1 MSARDRYRA
10 RTSAA
15 GVGTNISGITGP
27 IRDVKAEAESFERNI
42 APQVKQQVVDTFN
55 RQRGTN
61 QRDTYISPQEIYA
74 PRTTVTTADGVDKTV
89 PTSNMI
95 GIDAETVDDLGFFD
109 ERLDNEDSPFFL
121 SDDTLKFYGVD
132 PNAFFMGSG
141 GLQIPQELYQM
152 LIEGSLVG
160 QMEADN
166 PALIGLRDEDGN
178 LVATTESG
186 TGTYSDLEAG
196 QHPLL
201 SGLKEYYDIMSGK
214 AFAPFTGGGGGADFD
229 VGGGG
234 TYGAGIASGLL
245 NQRPK
250 QLGDEEN
257 IPPHLRL
264 LQYMV
269 NVHRGNP
276 YTKLAMRKKD
286 GGLATIV
293 GD

>member
-10 RTSAA
+10 RTA
-15 GVGTNISGITGP
+15 GVGTNVSGITGP
-27 IRDVKAEAESFERNI
+27 IRDVKAEEEAFEQSF
-42 APQVKQQVVDTFN
+42 ASQPTFQKQKTSY
-55 RQRGTN
+55 TP
-61 QRDTYISPQEIYA
+61 PQEVYA

-109 ERLDNEDSPFFL
+109 ERLDDPDNQFFL
-121 SDDTLKFYGVD
+121 SDDTLRFYGVD
-132 PNAFFMGSG
+132 PGSFFMGSG
-141 GLQIPQELYQM
+141 GIQIPQELYQM

-166 PALIGLRDEDGN
+166 PALIGLRDKDNN

-214 AFAPFTGGGGGADFD
+214 AFAPFTGGGGGADFET
-229 VGGGG
+229 GGGG
-234 TYGAGIASGLL
+234 TYGAGIASGLTG
-245 NQRPK
+245 RPK
-250 QLGDEEN
+250 QLGDDEN
-257 IPPHLRL
+257 IPPQLRL

-276 YTKLAMRKKD
+276 YTKMAMRKKD
-286 GGLATIV
+286 GGIATIV

>member
-1 MSARDRYRA
+1 
-10 RTSAA
+10 
-15 GVGTNISGITGP
+15 
-27 IRDVKAEAESFERNI
+27 
-42 APQVKQQVVDTFN
+42 
-55 RQRGTN
+55 
-61 QRDTYISPQEIYA
+61 
-74 PRTTVTTADGVDKTV
+74 
-89 PTSNMI
+89 MI

-121 SDDTLKFYGVD
+121 SDDTLRFYGVD

-166 PALIGLRDEDGN
+166 PALIGLRDENNN

-201 SGLKEYYDIMSGK
+201 SGLKENYDIMSGK
-214 AFAPFTGGGGGADFD
+214 AFAPFTGGSGTDFD
-229 VGGGG
+229 IGGGG
-234 TYGAGIASGLL
+234 SYGAGIAAGLTG
-245 NQRPK
+245 RPK
-250 QLGDEEN
+250 QLGDEED
-257 IPPHLRL
+257 IPGQKRL
-264 LQYMV
+264 LDYMV
-269 NVHRGNP
+269 NVHRANP
-276 YTKLAMRKKD
+276 YTKLALRKKD
-286 GGLATIV
+286 GGLASIV

>member
-10 RTSAA
+10 RTA
-15 GVGTNISGITGP
+15 GVGTNVSGITGP

-55 RQRGTN
+55 RQRDTN

-109 ERLDNEDSPFFL
+109 ERLDDPDNQFFL
-121 SDDTLKFYGVD
+121 SDDTLRFYGVD
-132 PNAFFMGSG
+132 PESFFMGSG
-141 GLQIPQELYQM
+141 GIQIPQELYQM

-166 PALIGLRDEDGN
+166 PALIGLRDENNN

-214 AFAPFTGGGGGADFD
+214 AFAPSTTGGGGGSITP
-229 VGGGG
+229 GGGG
-234 TYGAGIASGLL
+234 SSYGYGIASGLL

-250 QLGDEEN
+250 QLGDAED
-257 IPPHLRL
+257 ILAQKRL
-264 LQYMV
+264 LDYMV
-269 NVHRGNP
+269 NVHRANP
-276 YTKLAMRKKD
+276 YTKLALRKKD

>member
-121 SDDTLKFYGVD
+121 SDDTLRFYGVD

-201 SGLKEYYDIMSGK
+201 SGLQEYYDIMSGK
-214 AFAPFTGGGGGADFD
+214 AFAPFTGGSGTDFD
-229 VGGGG
+229 IGGGG
-234 TYGAGIASGLL
+234 SYGAGMAAGLTG
-245 NQRPK
+245 RPK
-250 QLGDEEN
+250 QLGDEED
-257 IPPHLRL
+257 IPGQKRL
-264 LQYMV
+264 LDYMV
-269 NVHRGNP
+269 NVHRANP

>member
-10 RTSAA
+10 RTA
-15 GVGTNISGITGP
+15 GVGTNVSGITGP

-55 RQRGTN
+55 RQRDTN

-109 ERLDNEDSPFFL
+109 ERLDDPDNQFFL
-121 SDDTLKFYGVD
+121 SDDTLRFYGVD
-132 PNAFFMGSG
+132 PGSFFMGSG
-141 GLQIPQELYQM
+141 GIQIPQELYQM

-166 PALIGLRDEDGN
+166 PALVGVRDKDGN

-214 AFAPFTGGGGGADFD
+214 AFAPSTTGGGGGSITP
-229 VGGGG
+229 GGGG
-234 TYGAGIASGLL
+234 SSYGAGIASGLL

-250 QLGDEEN
+250 QLGDAED
-257 IPPHLRL
+257 ILAQKRL
-264 LQYMV
+264 LDYMV
-269 NVHRGNP
+269 NVHRANP
-276 YTKLAMRKKD
+276 YTKLALRKKD
-286 GGLATIV
+286 GGIATIV

>member
-10 RTSAA
+10 RTA
-15 GVGTNISGITGP
+15 GVGTNVSGITGP

-55 RQRGTN
+55 RQRDTN

-109 ERLDNEDSPFFL
+109 ERLDDPDNQFFL
-121 SDDTLKFYGVD
+121 SDDTLRFYGVD
-132 PNAFFMGSG
+132 PGSFFMGSG
-141 GLQIPQELYQM
+141 GIQIPQELYQM

-166 PALIGLRDEDGN
+166 PALVGVRDKDGN

-214 AFAPFTGGGGGADFD
+214 AFAPSTTGGGGGSITP
-229 VGGGG
+229 GGGG
-234 TYGAGIASGLL
+234 SSYGAGIASGLL

-250 QLGDEEN
+250 QLGDAED
-257 IPPHLRL
+257 ILAQKRL
-264 LQYMV
+264 LDYMV
-269 NVHRGNP
+269 NVHRANP
-276 YTKLAMRKKD
+276 YTKLALRKKD

>member
-1 MSARDRYRA
+1 MSRSRYLA

-15 GVGTNISGITGP
+15 GVGTNVSGIKGP
-27 IRDVKAEAESFERNI
+27 IRDVKAEEEQKIERPL
-42 APQVKQQVVDTFN
+42 ASQPTFQKQKTSY
-55 RQRGTN
+55 TP
-61 QRDTYISPQEIYA
+61 PQEIYA

-109 ERLDNEDSPFFL
+109 ERLDDPDNQFFL
-121 SDDTLKFYGVD
+121 SDDTLRFYGVD
-132 PNAFFMGSG
+132 PGSFFMGSG
-141 GLQIPQELYQM
+141 GIQIPQELYQM

-166 PALIGLRDEDGN
+166 PALIGLRDKDNN

-214 AFAPFTGGGGGADFD
+214 AFAPFTGGGGGADFET
-229 VGGGG
+229 GGGG

-250 QLGDEEN
+250 QLGDEED
-257 IPPHLRL
+257 IPGQKRL
-264 LQYMV
+264 LDYMV
-269 NVHRGNP
+269 NVHRANP

>member
-121 SDDTLKFYGVD
+121 SDDTLRFYGVD

-166 PALIGLRDEDGN
+166 PALIGLRDENNN

-229 VGGGG
+229 IGGGG
-234 TYGAGIASGLL
+234 TYGAGIASGLTG
-245 NQRPK
+245 RTK
-250 QLGDEEN
+250 QLGDEED
-257 IPPHLRL
+257 IPGQKRL
-264 LQYMV
+264 LDYMV
-269 NVHRGNP
+269 NVHRANP

>member
-1 MSARDRYRA
+1 MSRSRYLA

-15 GVGTNISGITGP
+15 GVGTNVSGIKGP
-27 IRDVKAEAESFERNI
+27 IRDVKAEEEQKIERPL
-42 APQVKQQVVDTFN
+42 ASQPTFQKQKTSY
-55 RQRGTN
+55 TP
-61 QRDTYISPQEIYA
+61 PQEIYA

-109 ERLDNEDSPFFL
+109 ERLDDPDNQFFL
-121 SDDTLKFYGVD
+121 SDDTLRFYGVD
-132 PNAFFMGSG
+132 PGSFFMGSG
-141 GLQIPQELYQM
+141 GIQIPQELYQM

-166 PALIGLRDEDGN
+166 PALIGLRDKDNN

-214 AFAPFTGGGGGADFD
+214 AFAPFTGGGGGADFET
-229 VGGGG
+229 GGGG
-234 TYGAGIASGLL
+234 TYGAGIASGLTG
-245 NQRPK
+245 RPK
-250 QLGDEEN
+250 QLGDDEN
-257 IPPHLRL
+257 IPPQLRL

>member
-10 RTSAA
+10 RTA
-15 GVGTNISGITGP
+15 GVGTNVSGITGP

-55 RQRGTN
+55 RQRDTN

-109 ERLDNEDSPFFL
+109 ERLDDPDNQFFL
-121 SDDTLKFYGVD
+121 SDDTLRFYGVD
-132 PNAFFMGSG
+132 PGSFFMGSG
-141 GLQIPQELYQM
+141 GIQIPQELYQM

-166 PALIGLRDEDGN
+166 PALVGVRDKDGN
-178 LVATTESG
+178 LVATPESG

-214 AFAPFTGGGGGADFD
+214 AFAPSTTGGGGGSITP
-229 VGGGG
+229 GGGG
-234 TYGAGIASGLL
+234 SSYGAGIASGLL

-250 QLGDEEN
+250 QLGDAED
-257 IPPHLRL
+257 ILAQKRL
-264 LQYMV
+264 LDYMV
-269 NVHRGNP
+269 NVHRANP
-276 YTKLAMRKKD
+276 YTKLALRKKD

>member
-10 RTSAA
+10 RTA
-15 GVGTNISGITGP
+15 GVGTNVSGITGP
-27 IRDVKAEAESFERNI
+27 IRDVKAEEEAFEQSF
-42 APQVKQQVVDTFN
+42 ASQPTFQKQKTSY
-55 RQRGTN
+55 TP
-61 QRDTYISPQEIYA
+61 PQEVYA

-109 ERLDNEDSPFFL
+109 ERLDDPDNQFFL
-121 SDDTLKFYGVD
+121 SDDTLRFYGVD
-132 PNAFFMGSG
+132 PGSFFMGSG
-141 GLQIPQELYQM
+141 GIQIPQELYQM

-166 PALIGLRDEDGN
+166 PALIGLRDKDNN

-214 AFAPFTGGGGGADFD
+214 AFAPFTGGGGGADFET
-229 VGGGG
+229 GGGG
-234 TYGAGIASGLL
+234 TYGAGIASGLTG
-245 NQRPK
+245 RPK
-250 QLGDEEN
+250 QLGDDEN
-257 IPPHLRL
+257 IPPQLRL

>member
-10 RTSAA
+10 RTA
-15 GVGTNISGITGP
+15 GVGTNVSGITGP

-55 RQRGTN
+55 RQRDTN

-74 PRTTVTTADGVDKTV
+74 PRTTVTTTDGVDKTV

-109 ERLDNEDSPFFL
+109 ERLDDPDNQFFL
-121 SDDTLKFYGVD
+121 SDDTLRFYGVD
-132 PNAFFMGSG
+132 PGSFFMGSG
-141 GLQIPQELYQM
+141 GIQIPQELYQM

-166 PALIGLRDEDGN
+166 PALVGVRDKDGN

-214 AFAPFTGGGGGADFD
+214 AFAPSTTGGGGGSITP
-229 VGGGG
+229 GGGG
-234 TYGAGIASGLL
+234 SSYGAGIASGLL

-250 QLGDEEN
+250 QLGDAED
-257 IPPHLRL
+257 ILAQKRL
-264 LQYMV
+264 LDYMV
-269 NVHRGNP
+269 NVHRANP
-276 YTKLAMRKKD
+276 YTKLALRKKD
-286 GGLATIV
+286 GGIATIV

>member
-10 RTSAA
+10 RTA
-15 GVGTNISGITGP
+15 GVGTNVSGITGP

-55 RQRGTN
+55 RQRDTN

-109 ERLDNEDSPFFL
+109 ERLDDPDNQFFL
-121 SDDTLKFYGVD
+121 SDDTLRFYGVD
-132 PNAFFMGSG
+132 PGSFFMGSG
-141 GLQIPQELYQM
+141 GIQIPQELYQM

-166 PALIGLRDEDGN
+166 PALVGVRDKDGN

-214 AFAPFTGGGGGADFD
+214 AFAPSTTGGGGGSITPS
-229 VGGGG
+229 GGGSS
-234 TYGAGIASGLL
+234 YGAGIASGLL

-250 QLGDEEN
+250 QLGDAED
-257 IPPHLRL
+257 ILAQKRL
-264 LQYMV
+264 LDYMV
-269 NVHRGNP
+269 NVHRANP
-276 YTKLAMRKKD
+276 YTKLALRKKD

>member
-10 RTSAA
+10 RTA
-15 GVGTNISGITGP
+15 GVGTNVSGIKGP
-27 IRDVKAEAESFERNI
+27 IRDVKAEEEAFEQSF
-42 APQVKQQVVDTFN
+42 ASQPTFQQQKTSY
-55 RQRGTN
+55 TP
-61 QRDTYISPQEIYA
+61 PQEIYA

-109 ERLDNEDSPFFL
+109 ERLDDPDNQFFL
-121 SDDTLKFYGVD
+121 SDDTLRFYGVD
-132 PNAFFMGSG
+132 PGSFFMGSG
-141 GLQIPQELYQM
+141 GIQIPQELYQM

-166 PALIGLRDEDGN
+166 PALVGVRDKDGN

-214 AFAPFTGGGGGADFD
+214 AFAPSTTGGGGGSITP
-229 VGGGG
+229 GGGG
-234 TYGAGIASGLL
+234 SSYGYGIASGLL

-250 QLGDEEN
+250 QLGDAED
-257 IPPHLRL
+257 ILAQKRL
-264 LQYMV
+264 LDYMV
-269 NVHRGNP
+269 NVHRANP
-276 YTKLAMRKKD
+276 YTKLALRKKD
-286 GGLATIV
+286 GGIATIV

>member
-10 RTSAA
+10 RTA
-15 GVGTNISGITGP
+15 GVGTNVSGITGP

-55 RQRGTN
+55 RQRDTN

-109 ERLDNEDSPFFL
+109 ERLDDPDNQFFL
-121 SDDTLKFYGVD
+121 SDDTLRFYGVD
-132 PNAFFMGSG
+132 PGSFFMGSG
-141 GLQIPQELYQM
+141 GIQIPQELYQM

-166 PALIGLRDEDGN
+166 PALVGVRDKDGN

-214 AFAPFTGGGGGADFD
+214 AFAPVTGG
-229 VGGGG
+229 
-234 TYGAGIASGLL
+234 S
-245 NQRPK
+245 
-250 QLGDEEN
+250 
-257 IPPHLRL
+257 
-264 LQYMV
+264 
-269 NVHRGNP
+269 
-276 YTKLAMRKKD
+276 
-286 GGLATIV
+286 
-293 GD
+293 

>member
-10 RTSAA
+10 RTA
-15 GVGTNISGITGP
+15 GVGTNVSGITGP
-27 IRDVKAEAESFERNI
+27 IRDVKAEEEAFEQSF
-42 APQVKQQVVDTFN
+42 ASQPTFQKQKTSY
-55 RQRGTN
+55 TP
-61 QRDTYISPQEIYA
+61 PQEVYA

-95 GIDAETVDDLGFFD
+95 NIGAETVDDLGFFD
-109 ERLDNEDSPFFL
+109 ERLDDEDNPFFL
-121 SDDTLKFYGVD
+121 SDDTLRFYGVD

-141 GLQIPQELYQM
+141 GIQLPEELYKM

-166 PALIGLRDEDGN
+166 PALIGLRDKNNN

-214 AFAPFTGGGGGADFD
+214 AFAPFTGGGGGADFET
-229 VGGGG
+229 GGGG
-234 TYGAGIASGLL
+234 TYGAGIASGLTG
-245 NQRPK
+245 RPK
-250 QLGDEEN
+250 QLGDDEN
-257 IPPHLRL
+257 IPPQLRL

-276 YTKLAMRKKD
+276 YTKMAMRKKD

>member
-1 MSARDRYRA
+1 MSNRSKYLA

-15 GVGTNISGITGP
+15 GVGTNVSGIKGP
-27 IRDVKAEAESFERNI
+27 IRDVKAEEEAFEQSF
-42 APQVKQQVVDTFN
+42 ASQPTFKKQKTSY
-55 RQRGTN
+55 TP
-61 QRDTYISPQEIYA
+61 PQEIYA

-109 ERLDNEDSPFFL
+109 ERLDDPDNQFFL
-121 SDDTLKFYGVD
+121 SDDTLRFYGVD
-132 PNAFFMGSG
+132 PGSFFMGSG
-141 GLQIPQELYQM
+141 GIQIPQELYQM

-166 PALIGLRDEDGN
+166 PALIGLRDENNN

-214 AFAPFTGGGGGADFD
+214 AFAPSTTGGGGGSITP
-229 VGGGG
+229 GGGG
-234 TYGAGIASGLL
+234 SSYGAGIASGLL

-250 QLGDEEN
+250 QLGDAED
-257 IPPHLRL
+257 ILAQKRL
-264 LQYMV
+264 LDYMV
-269 NVHRGNP
+269 NVHRANP
-276 YTKLAMRKKD
+276 YTKLALRKKD

>member
-1 MSARDRYRA
+1 MSRSRYLA

-15 GVGTNISGITGP
+15 GVGTNVSGITGP
-27 IRDVKAEAESFERNI
+27 IRDVKAEEEAFEQSF
-42 APQVKQQVVDTFN
+42 ASQPTFQKQKTSY
-55 RQRGTN
+55 TP
-61 QRDTYISPQEIYA
+61 PQEVYA

-109 ERLDNEDSPFFL
+109 ERLDDPDNQFFL
-121 SDDTLKFYGVD
+121 SDDTLRFYGVD
-132 PNAFFMGSG
+132 PGSFFMGSG
-141 GLQIPQELYQM
+141 GIQIPQELYQM

-166 PALIGLRDEDGN
+166 PALIGLRDKDNN

-214 AFAPFTGGGGGADFD
+214 AFAPFTGGGGGADFET
-229 VGGGG
+229 GGGG
-234 TYGAGIASGLL
+234 TYGAGIASGLTG
-245 NQRPK
+245 RPK
-250 QLGDEEN
+250 QLGDDEN
-257 IPPHLRL
+257 IPPQLRL

>member
-10 RTSAA
+10 RTA
-15 GVGTNISGITGP
+15 GVGTNVSGITGP
-27 IRDVKAEAESFERNI
+27 IRDVKAEEEAFEQSF
-42 APQVKQQVVDTFN
+42 ASQPTFQKQKTSY
-55 RQRGTN
+55 TP
-61 QRDTYISPQEIYA
+61 PQEIYA

-109 ERLDNEDSPFFL
+109 ERLDDPDNQFFL
-121 SDDTLKFYGVD
+121 SDDTLRFYGVD
-132 PNAFFMGSG
+132 PGSFFMGSG
-141 GLQIPQELYQM
+141 GIQIPQELYQM

-166 PALIGLRDEDGN
+166 PALIGLRDKDNN

-214 AFAPFTGGGGGADFD
+214 AFAPFTGGGGGADFET
-229 VGGGG
+229 GGGG
-234 TYGAGIASGLL
+234 TYGAGIASGLTG
-245 NQRPK
+245 RPK
-250 QLGDEEN
+250 QLGDDEN
-257 IPPHLRL
+257 IPPQLRL

-276 YTKLAMRKKD
+276 YTKMAMRKKD
-286 GGLATIV
+286 GGIATIV